1 MVTKA
6 NSASNKPPGAPRWTY
21 VLGSLVGAV
30 GLLWG
35 IVSYFISKPESGKAG
50 IAASAPNPA
59 VTVSGSGSVGV
70 GTMSGGQISLGSP
83 LPAPASAAS
92 TAKP

>member
-1 MVTKA
+1 MLTKA

-21 VLGSLVGAV
+21 MLGSLVGAA

-35 IVSYFISKPESGKAG
+35 IVSYFISNPESGKVG
-50 IAASAPNPA
+50 SAASVPKPA

-70 GTMSGGQISLGSP
+70 GTMSGGQISLGSA
-83 LPAPASAAS
+83 LPTPASAAS